1 MTDGVPILSIL
12 IVTWNVRDMALACL
26 ASLYADTEAPSFEI
40 ILIDNASEDGT
51 VGAVVE
57 RFPGV
62 RVLAN
67 RDNAGFARA
76 NNQALAQARGRY
88 VLYLNPDTEV
98 DAGTLGACVDE
109 LDTNTEVGLVGCRL
123 ESPDGS
129 IQFECARNIYR
140 FRHLMFE
147 LLYLH
152 MLFPRHPLFGHH
164 LMGDWDHTGV
174 RDVEAVNGAF
184 MMVRSEIA
192 RQLGGLPEDL
202 FMYHE
207 DLSFCL
213 HVQRAGHRL
222 RYRGDVR
229 TIHHRGQSSRRS
241 SARLGLLEVECKHRF
256 ICESSGARWGAAAR
270 AMLGV
275 RAVLRMG
282 ISAAGLLLPR
292 RWTEQYPRVFD
303 LQLYWLQLRWSV
315 RPASVAKLLP
325 RTPDRLREP
334 LRLGAWAA

>member
-1 MTDGVPILSIL
+1 VIAETPVLSIL
-12 IVTWNVRDMALACL
+12 IVSWNVRDMVLGCL
-26 ASLYADTEAPSFEI
+26 ALLYADTAAPSFEV
-40 ILIDNASEDGT
+40 ILIDNASEDDT
-51 VGAVVE
+51 VAAVVE
-57 RFPGV
+57 RFPQV

-76 NNQALAQARGRY
+76 NNQALARARGRH
-88 VLYLNPDTEV
+88 VLFLNPDTEV
-98 DAGTLGACVDE
+98 DAGTLRACVQE
-109 LDTNTEVGLVGCRL
+109 LERDADIGLVGCRL
-123 ESPDGS
+123 ESSDGV
-129 IQFECARNIYR
+129 IQFECARNMYR

-152 MLFPRHPLFGHH
+152 MLFPRSRIFGHH
-164 LMGDWDHTGV
+164 LMGDWNHAGV

-184 MMVRSEIA
+184 MMVRGDLA
-192 RQLGGLPEDL
+192 RELGGLPEDL

-213 HVQRAGHRL
+213 RVQRAGYRL

-229 TIHHRGQSSRRS
+229 TVHHWAQSSRRS

-256 ICESSGARWGAAAR
+256 IRESSGPRWGAAAR
-270 AMLGV
+270 VVLGA

-282 ISAAGLLLPR
+282 VSAVGLLLPR
-292 RWTEQYPRVFD
+292 RWTERYPRVFD
-303 LQLYWLQLRWSV
+303 LGLYWLQLRWSV
-315 RPASVAKLLP
+315 RPASVANLLP
-325 RTPDRLREP
+325 RGPDTLREP